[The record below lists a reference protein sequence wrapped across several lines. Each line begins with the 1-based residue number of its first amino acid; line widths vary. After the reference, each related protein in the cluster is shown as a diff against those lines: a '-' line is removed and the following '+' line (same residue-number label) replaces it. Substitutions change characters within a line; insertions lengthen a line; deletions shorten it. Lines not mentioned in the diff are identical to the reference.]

1 MIDRST
7 ISRFDALE
15 DSPDPLAREAI
26 LELRQL
32 IEHIEQLERDNAHW
46 KELVWSMVKS
56 R

>member
-1 MIDRST
+1 MNRST

-32 IEHIEQLERDNAHW
+32 IEQIERLERDNQHW
-46 KELVWSMVKS
+46 KELVWSMVQG